1 MFPLYHQKFCIL
13 NFPAIWQLKLFA
25 WENQQFYKTV
35 NNGKSSMRHGFH
47 SKLLVYWRVSGS
59 SHIRLVKVG

>member
-1 MFPLYHQKFCIL
+1 MFPLYHHNFWIV
-13 NFPAIWQLKLFA
+13 NFPAIWQFNFLLGKISNF
-25 WENQQFYKTV
+25 TV

-47 SKLLVYWRVSGS
+47 SKLLVYWKVNGS